1 MDNTFGPFNF
11 KAIDPA
17 LLKYRNIGFI
27 VGIIKLILLIIPLCY
42 IMITNDIIYPLVRK
56 LSKFKWQLS
65 LLRKIVLLNNF
76 FIGRLIL
83 FIIGYFKYKSIF
95 CKTSGP
101 ISNFMNLRYA
111 LLFCTKSSPIDVL
124 ASITLYSPTFTQV
137 LINSQSDHISYDT
150 ISYTKAIINSFREEK
165 AQFQTVERDGKSLL
179 EILVH
184 VTKMHTGPAIIYYEG
199 GVTNGMVHL
208 APDQK
213 MEQEIQ
219 EIDKQWIKARDFSSE
234 KRLPF
239 TPVGVIVANHDER
252 VLTFG
257 YRPYEIVLNILSG
270 FQFRFEMQFARINQN
285 QNLLKT
291 LEQLFKKLQDEKVIS
306 PRIGRISKSI
316 YKLYEYRELQ
326 IINY

>member
-27 VGIIKLILLIIPLCY
+27 VGIIKLVLLIIPLCY

-76 FIGRLIL
+76 FVGRLIL

-124 ASITLYSPTFTQV
+124 ASITL
-137 LINSQSDHISYDT
+137 
-150 ISYTKAIINSFREEK
+150 
-165 AQFQTVERDGKSLL
+165 
-179 EILVH
+179 
-184 VTKMHTGPAIIYYEG
+184 
-199 GVTNGMVHL
+199 
-208 APDQK
+208 
-213 MEQEIQ
+213 
-219 EIDKQWIKARDFSSE
+219 
-234 KRLPF
+234 
-239 TPVGVIVANHDER
+239 
-252 VLTFG
+252 
-257 YRPYEIVLNILSG
+257 
-270 FQFRFEMQFARINQN
+270 
-285 QNLLKT
+285 
-291 LEQLFKKLQDEKVIS
+291 
-306 PRIGRISKSI
+306 
-316 YKLYEYRELQ
+316 
-326 IINY
+326 